1 MSDNTIIPPAAGG
14 DTIRDIDRGTG
25 SKTQVVQLDV
35 GGAAANPEK
44 LVTDG
49 APLPVKID
57 PSGQPAQVV
66 FSPDALGP
74 AGMDGALPVTL
85 ALDQPPVLVQVNPTG
100 QQPMMLSLSLTM
112 ASDQTS
118 IPVIANQGVS
128 PYNVAGSVAVTNLPA
143 TQPVSGAVSVSN
155 FPASQAVTGTFFQ
168 PTQPVSLASAPL
180 PANAAQEVGGNL
192 ASLVTLATQL
202 QQLIELNK
210 MILAAAKANNLL
222 LASIGGTSVNPSDM
236 LDDVTFQ

>member
-25 SKTQVVQLDV
+25 SKTQVVQLDI
-35 GGAAANPEK
+35 GGPSTNPEK

-57 PSGQPAQVV
+57 PSSVPAQVV
-66 FSPDALGP
+66 FSPDALGA
-74 AGMDGALPVTL
+74 AGMNAAMPVTL
-85 ALDQPPVLVQVNPTG
+85 ALDQPPVLMQVNPTG

-128 PYNVAGSVAVTNLPA
+128 PYNVAGTVNVSNFPTSSAVTGTVAVSNLPA
-143 TQPVSGAVSVSN
+143 TQAVN
-155 FPASQAVTGTFFQ
+155 AAS
-168 PTQPVSLASAPL
+168 LPL
-180 PANAAQEVGGNL
+180 PLNASKETGGNL
-192 ASLVTLATQL
+192 ASLVVLETQL
-202 QQLIELNK
+202 QQLIELNC
-210 MILAAAKANNLL
+210 MMLATLKADNLM
-222 LASIGGTSVNPSDM
+222 LAHIAGICINPSDM
-236 LDDVTFQ
+236 LSEFTFQ

>member
-25 SKTQVVQLDV
+25 SKTQVVQLDA
-35 GGAAANPEK
+35 GGPSTNPEK

-57 PSGQPAQVV
+57 PSSAPAQIV
-66 FSPDALGP
+66 FSPDALGA
-74 AGMDGALPVTL
+74 AGMDAAVSVTL

-128 PYNVAGSVAVTNLPA
+128 PYNVAGT
-143 TQPVSGAVSVSN
+143 VSVSN
-155 FPASQAVTGTFFQ
+155 FPASTPITGTVAVNNLPATQAV
-168 PTQPVSLASAPL
+168 SAAALPL
-180 PANAAQEVGGNL
+180 PPNAAKETGGNL
-192 ASLVTLATQL
+192 ASLVVLETQL
-202 QQLIELNK
+202 QQLIELDR
-210 MILAAAKANNLL
+210 MILATLRADNILL
-222 LASIGGTSVNPSDM
+222 GSMSGNSVNPSDL
-236 LDDVTFQ
+236 LDDTTFQ